1 MKAVF
6 ARAFGGPEVL
16 ELVERP
22 MPTPG
27 PGEVTVRTAYASVN
41 FADVKAR
48 RGGHHTGAKP
58 PFVPG
63 LDVSG
68 TVEAIGAGVSGLRVG
83 QWVAAAPDG
92 GAYAEVVRA
101 RASLVYPLAEGADPR
116 QAAGVVALMTAYNV
130 AIVKGGLQPG
140 ETVLV
145 QAAAGG
151 VGSLLVQLAKR
162 YGAARVIGV
171 VGSEAKVAAAQG
183 FGADEVLVVRDED
196 LRPHLAAAAPDGID
210 LVLDSAG
217 GDAFHAAFE
226 ALRPFGRIVHFG
238 DAGGTPGPVPVSGMH
253 KANLAV
259 FGYSSGHYRKHRP
272 EGVRH
277 AAERA
282 LAHVAAG
289 ELRVDV
295 TRVFGLADAA
305 EAHRLL
311 ESRASTGKLLL
322 EP

>member
-6 ARAFGGPEVL
+6 ARDFGGPEVL

-22 MPTPG
+22 EPTPG
-27 PGEVTVRTAYASVN
+27 PGEVTVRTAFASVN
-41 FADVKAR
+41 FADVKSR

-68 TVEAIGAGVSGLRVG
+68 TVAAVGEGVAGLRVG

-101 RASLVYPLAEGADPR
+101 RAALVYPLADGADPR

-151 VGSLLVQLAKR
+151 VGSLLVQLAKLH
-162 YGAARVIGV
+162 GAGRVIGV
-171 VGSEAKVAAAQG
+171 VGSEAKVAVAEG
-183 FGADEVLVVRDED
+183 FGADDVLVVRDGD
-196 LRPHLAAAAPDGID
+196 LRPHLAAVAPEGID
-210 LVLDSAG
+210 LALDSAG
-217 GDAFHAAFE
+217 GDAFAAAFE

-238 DAGGTPGPVPVSGMH
+238 DAGGKPGPVAVSGMH
-253 KANLAV
+253 KHNQAV

-282 LAHVAAG
+282 LAHLAAG
-289 ELRVDV
+289 ELRVEV
-295 TRVFGLADAA
+295 TRVFPFAEAA

-322 EP
+322 QP

>member
-1 MKAVF
+1 MRAVF
-6 ARAFGGPEVL
+6 ARDFGGPEVL
-16 ELVERP
+16 EVVERP
-22 MPTPG
+22 APTPG
-27 PGEVTVRTAYASVN
+27 PGEVTVRTAFASVN
-41 FADVKAR
+41 FADVKSR

-68 TVEAIGAGVSGLRVG
+68 TVEAIGEGVSGLRVG

-101 RASLVYPLAEGADPR
+101 RAALVYPLADGADPR
-116 QAAGVVALMTAYNV
+116 HAAGVVALMTAYNV
-130 AIVKGGLQPG
+130 AIVKGALQPG

-162 YGAARVIGV
+162 YGAGRVIGV
-171 VGSEAKVAAAQG
+171 VGSAAKVSVAEG
-183 FGADEVLVVRDED
+183 FGADAVLVVRDED
-196 LRPHLAAAAPDGID
+196 LRPHLAAAAPDGVD

-217 GDAFHAAFE
+217 GDHFAAAFE

-238 DAGGTPGPVPVSGMH
+238 DAAGKPGGVATAGMH
-253 KANLAV
+253 KTNQAL

-272 EGVRH
+272 EAVRH

-295 TRVFGLADAA
+295 TRVFPFAEAA

>member
-1 MKAVF
+1 MRAVV
-6 ARAFGGPEVL
+6 AEAFGGPEVL
-16 ELVERP
+16 AVVARP
-22 MPTPG
+22 VPEPG

-41 FADVKAR
+41 FADVKSR

-63 LDVSG
+63 LDVAG
-68 TVEAIGAGVSGLRVG
+68 TVQAVGPGVSGLHVG
-83 QWVAAAPDG
+83 QWVAAAADG

-101 RASLVYPLAEGADPR
+101 RTALVYPLAEGVDPK

-130 AIVKGGLQPG
+130 LLGKAALQPG

-151 VGSLLVQLAKR
+151 VGSLLLQLAKL
-162 YGAARVIGV
+162 YGAGRVIGV
-171 VGSEAKVAAAQG
+171 VGSEAKDAVARD
-183 FGADEVLVVRDED
+183 FGADEVIVVRNAD
-196 LRPHLAAAAPDGID
+196 LRPHLARVAPEGID
-210 LVLDSAG
+210 VALDTAG
-217 GDAFHAAFE
+217 GDAFVAALE

-238 DAGGTPGPVPVSGMH
+238 DAGGAPSPVPVAGLH
-253 KANLAV
+253 KKNQTI

-272 EGVRH
+272 EGVRK

-282 LAHVAAG
+282 LAHLAAG
-289 ELRVDV
+289 ELKVDV
-295 TRVFGLADAA
+295 TGVFPLEAAA
-305 EAHRLL
+305 EAHRRL
-311 ESRASTGKLLL
+311 ESRTTTGKLLL

>member
-1 MKAVF
+1 MKALY
-6 ARAFGGPEVL
+6 ARDFGGPEVL

-22 MPTPG
+22 VPTPG
-27 PGEVTVRTAYASVN
+27 AGEVTVRTAYASVN

-48 RGGHHTGAKP
+48 RGGHHTGAQP

-68 TVEAIGAGVSGLRVG
+68 TVEAIGDGVTGLRVG

-101 RASLVYPLAEGADPR
+101 RAALVYPLADGTDPR

-130 AIVKGGLQPG
+130 AIVKGGLRPG

-151 VGSLLVQLAKR
+151 VGSLLVQLAKLH
-162 YGAARVIGV
+162 GAGRVIGV
-171 VGSEAKVAAAQG
+171 VGSEAKVAVAKG
-183 FGADEVLVVRDED
+183 FGADEVLVVRDTD
-196 LRPHLAAAAPDGID
+196 LRPALAAVAPDGVD

-217 GDAFHAAFE
+217 GDAFAAAFE
-226 ALRPFGRIVHFG
+226 ALRPFGRIVNFG
-238 DAGGTPGPVPVSGMH
+238 DAGGKPGPIPVSGMH
-253 KANLAV
+253 KTNQAV

-272 EGVRH
+272 EGVRL
-277 AAERA
+277 AAEKA
-282 LAHVAAG
+282 LAHLAAG
-289 ELRVDV
+289 ELRLDV
-295 TRVFGLADAA
+295 TRVFPFAEAAD
-305 EAHRLL
+305 AHRLL

-322 EP
+322 QP

>member
-1 MKAVF
+1 MKAVV
-6 ARAFGGPEVL
+6 AQAFGGPEVL

-22 MPTPG
+22 GPTPG
-27 PGEVTVRTAYASVN
+27 PGEVTVRTAYVSVN
-41 FADVKAR
+41 FADVKSR
-48 RGGHHTGAKP
+48 RGGHHTGARP

-68 TVEAIGAGVSGLRVG
+68 TVEAVGEGVAGLRVG

-101 RASLVYPLAEGADPR
+101 RAALVYPLAEGADPR
-116 QAAGVVALMTAYNV
+116 QAAGIVALMTAYNV
-130 AIVKGGLQPG
+130 AIVKGGLRPG

-162 YGAARVIGV
+162 CGAARVIGV
-171 VGSEAKVAAAQG
+171 VGSEAKVAVARA
-183 FGADEVLVVRDED
+183 FGADDVLVVRDED
-196 LRPHLAAAAPDGID
+196 LRPHLSAVAPDGVD

-217 GDAFHAAFE
+217 GDALNAAFE

-238 DAGGTPGPVPVSGMH
+238 DAGGKAGPISVAGMH
-253 KANLAV
+253 KTNQAV

-289 ELRVDV
+289 ELRVEV
-295 TRVFGLADAA
+295 TRLFGLAEAA
-305 EAHRLL
+305 DAHRLL

-322 EP
+322 QP

>member
-1 MKAVF
+1 VRAVV

-16 ELVERP
+16 EVAERP
-22 MPTPG
+22 APTPG

-41 FADVKAR
+41 FADVKSR

-68 TVEAIGAGVSGLRVG
+68 TVEALGEGVAGLQVG

-101 RASLVYPLAEGADPR
+101 RAGLVYPLAEGADPR
-116 QAAGVVALMTAYNV
+116 QAAGIVALMTAYNV

-145 QAAAGG
+145 QSAAGG

-171 VGSEAKVAAAQG
+171 VGSEAKVDVARA
-183 FGADEVLVVRDED
+183 FGADDVLVVRDED
-196 LRPHLAAAAPDGID
+196 LRPHLAAAAPDGVA
-210 LVLDSAG
+210 LALDSAG
-217 GDAFHAAFE
+217 GDALDAAFE

-238 DAGGTPGPVPVSGMH
+238 NAGGTPGPIAVAGMH
-253 KANLAV
+253 KTNQAV

-289 ELRVDV
+289 ELRVEV
-295 TRVFGLADAA
+295 TRVFGLDEAA

-322 EP
+322 QP

>member
-1 MKAVF
+1 MKAVV
-6 ARAFGGPEVL
+6 ARDFGGPEVL
-16 ELVERP
+16 QLVERP
-22 MPTPG
+22 EPTPG
-27 PGEVTVRTAYASVN
+27 PGEVTVRTAYVSVN
-41 FADVKAR
+41 FADVKSR

-58 PFVPG
+58 PFTPG

-68 TVEAIGAGVSGLRVG
+68 TVEAVGEGVAELRVG

-101 RASLVYPLAEGADPR
+101 RAALVFPLAEGADPR

-162 YGAARVIGV
+162 FGAARVIGV
-171 VGSEAKVAAAQG
+171 VGSEAKVDVARA
-183 FGADEVLVVRDED
+183 FGADDVLVVRDDD
-196 LRPHLAAAAPDGID
+196 LRPHLAEAAPDGVD

-217 GDAFHAAFE
+217 GDALEAAFE

-238 DAGGTPGPVPVSGMH
+238 DAGGKPGPISVAGMH
-253 KANLAV
+253 KANQAV

-289 ELRVDV
+289 ELRVEV
-295 TRVFGLADAA
+295 TRLFGLGEAAD
-305 EAHRLL
+305 AHRLI